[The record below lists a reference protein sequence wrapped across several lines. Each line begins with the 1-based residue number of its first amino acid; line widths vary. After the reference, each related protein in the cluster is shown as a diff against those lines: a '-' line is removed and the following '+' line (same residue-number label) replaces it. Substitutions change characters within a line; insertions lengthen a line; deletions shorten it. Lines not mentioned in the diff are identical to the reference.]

1 MLVRGYVLR
10 RILRRAVRYGKQ
22 IGIEKAFMY
31 DLVPLVCDMMK
42 DFYDYL
48 PEKQDFI
55 STMVKK
61 EEEAFHKTL
70 LNGEKLL
77 KSLIDKNENGEI
89 SGKDA
94 FKLYDTYGFPFE
106 LTLEIAEESNLTVN
120 EEEFKEELKI
130 QQERSRASRDNNES
144 MASQKPDLMAFVEP
158 STFVYDPTPIQGKV
172 IGLFKDG
179 VKTDEI
185 TDKGEVIF
193 DTTPFYAEMGGQ
205 CGDTGSL
212 DNETTHAN
220 VVNTLNAPNKQHMHF
235 VEVKEGAIHLGDTF
249 TLSIDQQKRRQITAN
264 HSATHILQ
272 KALQET
278 LGDHISQAGSY
289 VDDKVLRFDFT
300 HFEKISAE
308 LLKEIEEKV
317 NQIVFEGRPVVIK
330 NMTKEEALAS
340 GAMALFDEK
349 YGDVVRVVNIGDY
362 SIELCGGCHVLN
374 SSEIGLFK
382 IVSEESVGSGIR
394 RIVAQSGLAAYNAM
408 VHEKETVDTIASTLN
423 LKNRKDVVNKV
434 EALKEELKEA
444 KVEVEQLSAKLNAIQ
459 AASKANDIEE
469 INGVKVLYV
478 EEQLENA
485 KAKQLTF
492 DFRDQLESGI
502 VVLVSKY
509 EEKCSYFVSVSKD
522 LVGQYKAGNIIKAIN
537 EVVDGRGGGK
547 PDFAQGGCAINDNI
561 SKIKG
566 ALKNIL

>member
-1 MLVRGYVLR
+1 
-10 RILRRAVRYGKQ
+10 
-22 IGIEKAFMY
+22 MY

-235 VEVKEGAIHLGDTF
+235 VEVKEGTIHLGDTF

-340 GAMALFDEK
+340 GAMAFFDEK

>member
-1 MLVRGYVLR
+1 M
-10 RILRRAVRYGKQ
+10 ILHQFK
-22 IGIEKAFMY
+22 
-31 DLVPLVCDMMK
+31 
-42 DFYDYL
+42 
-48 PEKQDFI
+48 
-55 STMVKK
+55 
-61 EEEAFHKTL
+61 
-70 LNGEKLL
+70 EKLL